1 MGVREEEASKRGEY
15 PLLSVL
21 LQENVLKTISLP
33 LNQIR
38 KERIR
43 KDTKKKVSH
52 VIVIVMKLLWI
63 LVVV

>member
-21 LQENVLKTISLP
+21 LQENVLKTISMP

-38 KERIR
+38 KKRIR
-43 KDTKKKVSH
+43 KDTKKKVS
-52 VIVIVMKLLWI
+52 IVITI
-63 LVVV
+63 II